1 MVLMFMRYKNGIF
14 LKIIVS
20 LIFKLICVHFLKSH
34 SFMHIYNYI
43 FIDIGSFNFGFK
55 VKLYFLGL
63 TENKSPHYYT
73 LRSVKFELGIE

>member
-1 MVLMFMRYKNGIF
+1 MRYKNVVF

-34 SFMHIYNYI
+34 SFMRIYNYI
-43 FIDIGSFNFGFK
+43 FTAIGSFNFGFK
-55 VKLYFLGL
+55 VKFYFLSL

-73 LRSVKFELGIE
+73 LSFVKFELWNGIE